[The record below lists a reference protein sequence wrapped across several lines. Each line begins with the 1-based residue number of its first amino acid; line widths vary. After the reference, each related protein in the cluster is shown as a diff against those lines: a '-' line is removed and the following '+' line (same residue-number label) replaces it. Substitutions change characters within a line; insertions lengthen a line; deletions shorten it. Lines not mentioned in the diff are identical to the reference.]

1 MCAGRSLAQDKTSR
15 YAEITSQAA
24 SLYENG
30 QYKKSAE
37 TYSKAFREN
46 GWKAYQSDRYNAAC
60 AWALAGNKDSAFY
73 QLFKVADAFKYD
85 NYERIANDT
94 VLTSL
99 NHDERWPQLL
109 NMVSRNIGKD
119 EARLNKSLLKLMDS
133 VYHADQ
139 AFRFQ
144 QISIDKE
151 FGAGSPEGLRIRKVI
166 HETDSVNQQ
175 IVSGILDKYGWLG
188 PEIVGVNGNATL
200 PLVLMHSPLEMQ
212 LKYIP
217 MMREA
222 VKSKKADSYDLAL
235 LEDKILLRQGKKQLY
250 GTYLVNIDKKY
261 YTAPLEDPENVDKRR
276 VELGLSTLD
285 EYLKNW
291 GTRWDTRRYEEG
303 LKEIEKIS
311 VSY

>member
-1 MCAGRSLAQDKTSR
+1 
-15 YAEITSQAA
+15 
-24 SLYENG
+24 
-30 QYKKSAE
+30 
-37 TYSKAFREN
+37 
-46 GWKAYQSDRYNAAC
+46 
-60 AWALAGNKDSAFY
+60 
-73 QLFKVADAFKYD
+73 
-85 NYERIANDT
+85 
-94 VLTSL
+94 
-99 NHDERWPQLL
+99 
-109 NMVSRNIGKD
+109 
-119 EARLNKSLLKLMDS
+119 
-133 VYHADQ
+133 
-139 AFRFQ
+139 
-144 QISIDKE
+144 
-151 FGAGSPEGLRIRKVI
+151 
-166 HETDSVNQQ
+166 
-175 IVSGILDKYGWLG
+175 
-188 PEIVGVNGNATL
+188 
-200 PLVLMHSPLEMQ
+200 MHSPLEMQ